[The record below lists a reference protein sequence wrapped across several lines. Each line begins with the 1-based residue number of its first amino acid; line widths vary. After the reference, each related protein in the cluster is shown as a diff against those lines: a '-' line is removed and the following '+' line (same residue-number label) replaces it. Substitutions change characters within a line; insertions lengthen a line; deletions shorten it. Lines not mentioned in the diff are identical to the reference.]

1 MLQWRQP
8 QVRTMPDSDII
19 YPLEMTTLTKL
30 RAALDTSTRIEKQ
43 ELSRNR
49 RLHISQAGYGSH

>member
-8 QVRTMPDSDII
+8 QVRTMPDSDTI

-30 RAALDTSTRIEKQ
+30 RAVLDTSTRIEKQ

-49 RLHISQAGYGSH
+49 RFHISQAGYESH